1 MHTLPAT
8 HNELAAW
15 LRLSLAT
22 GLKPAA
28 LRLLLSA
35 FGLPEAI
42 LQQDHGTL
50 AAIAGEAAA
59 RAALAPTGPE
69 FDAQLDAVVAW
80 RELPG
85 NHLVTLDD
93 PAYPPAL
100 LTMPDPPPLL
110 YIKGRLDLLHTRAVA
125 LVGSRS
131 ATPQGMED
139 AERFAR
145 TFATAGVTVVSGLA
159 QGIDGAAHRGALEGV
174 GSTVA
179 VIGTGAD
186 LVYPAAHHALARQIA
201 MQGAILS
208 EWPLG
213 TPARAANFPQ
223 RNRLIIKGRLDLLHT
238 RAVALVGSRS
248 ATPQGME
255 DAERFARTFATAGV
269 TVVSGLAQGI
279 DGAAHRGALEGV
291 GSTVAVIGTGADLV
305 YPAAHHALA
314 RQIAMQGAILSE
326 WPLGTPARAANFPQ
340 RNRLIAGLV
349 SGVLIV
355 EAAMR
360 SGSLI
365 TARLA
370 NEMGRD
376 IFALPGSIHAPLSR
390 GCHRMIKQGAKLVE
404 TPDEVLEELG
414 FVITAP
420 VQASTRRDRA
430 ATQAPGSAA
439 PDSAATARA
448 QSEESTLTVAR
459 ARASDMTGGRD
470 PDAQRLLAALG
481 YAPTPLEILA
491 TRTEMDYALL
501 QTTLLQLELAGE
513 VSALPG
519 GRYTRASQG
528 RTAAN
533 CFDPA

>member
-1 MHTLPAT
+1 MAPACPLALHEDRRAMHTLPST
-8 HNELAAW
+8 ETELAAW
-15 LRLSLAT
+15 LRLSLAP

-42 LQQDHGTL
+42 LQQDRETL

-59 RAALAPTGPE
+59 RAALAPAGPD
-69 FDAQLDAVVAW
+69 FGAQLDAVIAW

-85 NHLVTLDD
+85 NQIVTLDD

-131 ATPQGMED
+131 ATPQGLED

-145 TFATAGVTVVSGLA
+145 TISAAGVTVVSGLA
-159 QGIDGAAHRGALEGV
+159 QGIDGAAHRGGLAGI

-186 LVYPAAHHALARQIA
+186 LVYPSAHHALARQIA
-201 MQGAILS
+201 VQG
-208 EWPLG
+208 
-213 TPARAANFPQ
+213 
-223 RNRLIIKGRLDLLHT
+223 
-238 RAVALVGSRS
+238 V
-248 ATPQGME
+248 
-255 DAERFARTFATAGV
+255 
-269 TVVSGLAQGI
+269 
-279 DGAAHRGALEGV
+279 
-291 GSTVAVIGTGADLV
+291 
-305 YPAAHHALA
+305 
-314 RQIAMQGAILSE
+314 ILSE

-349 SGVLIV
+349 SGVLVV

-404 TPDEVLEELG
+404 TPEEVLDELG
-414 FVITAP
+414 FA
-420 VQASTRRDRA
+420 RA
-430 ATQAPGSAA
+430 APAVSSVDAGVHVQRSATCTFA
-439 PDSAATARA
+439 DAAAGCLPTDSPDSREPECGAQLPSTEPAPAEARRPVA
-448 QSEESTLTVAR
+448 TVATV
-459 ARASDMTGGRD
+459 ATVAFE

-481 YAPTPLEILA
+481 HAPTSLEILA
-491 TRTEMDYALL
+491 TRTEMDYAVL
-501 QTTLLQLELAGE
+501 QATLLQLELAGH

-519 GRYTRASQG
+519 GRYARVSRG
-528 RTAAN
+528 E
-533 CFDPA
+533 PAR

>member
-1 MHTLPAT
+1 MAPACPLALHEDRPAMHTLPAT
-8 HNELAAW
+8 HIELAAW

-28 LRLLLSA
+28 LRLLLTA

-42 LQQDHGTL
+42 LQQDHETL

-59 RAALAPTGPE
+59 RAALAPVGPE
-69 FDAQLDAVVAW
+69 FDAQLDAVIAW
-80 RELPG
+80 RELPD

-110 YIKGRLDLLHTRAVA
+110 YIKGRLELLHTRAVA

-131 ATPQGMED
+131 ATPQGMDD

-145 TFATAGVTVVSGLA
+145 TFSAAGVTVVSGLA
-159 QGIDGAAHRGALEGV
+159 QGIDGAAHRGGLEGV

-201 MQGAILS
+201 
-208 EWPLG
+208 
-213 TPARAANFPQ
+213 
-223 RNRLIIKGRLDLLHT
+223 
-238 RAVALVGSRS
+238 V
-248 ATPQGME
+248 
-255 DAERFARTFATAGV
+255 
-269 TVVSGLAQGI
+269 
-279 DGAAHRGALEGV
+279 
-291 GSTVAVIGTGADLV
+291 
-305 YPAAHHALA
+305 
-314 RQIAMQGAILSE
+314 QGAILSE

-376 IFALPGSIHAPLSR
+376 VFALPGSIHAPLSR

-414 FVITAP
+414 FAKAAP
-420 VQASTRRDRA
+420 VPASARREKSATHAVCSA
-430 ATQAPGSAA
+430 AADLAAMARAPG
-439 PDSAATARA
+439 
-448 QSEESTLTVAR
+448 EESAQTVAQV
-459 ARASDMTGGRD
+459 RASNMTGSSN

-491 TRTEMDYALL
+491 TRTEMDHALL

-513 VSALPG
+513 VCALPG
-519 GRYTRASQG
+519 GRYTRASHG
-528 RTAAN
+528 RAAAN

>member
-8 HNELAAW
+8 DIELAAW
-15 LRLSLAT
+15 LRLSLAP

-42 LQQDHGTL
+42 FNQSPEALVE
-50 AAIAGEAAA
+50 IAGETAA
-59 RAALAPTGPE
+59 RAVLAPPSPDFE
-69 FDAQLDAVVAW
+69 AQLDAAIAW

-85 NHLVTLDD
+85 NHVVTLDD

-110 YIKGRLDLLHTRAVA
+110 YIKGRLNLLHTRAVA

-131 ATPQGMED
+131 ATPQGVED

-145 TFATAGVTVVSGLA
+145 ELSQAGVTIVSGLA
-159 QGIDGAAHRGALEGV
+159 LGIDGAAHRGGLEGV
-174 GSTVA
+174 GGTVA

-201 MQGAILS
+201 A
-208 EWPLG
+208 
-213 TPARAANFPQ
+213 
-223 RNRLIIKGRLDLLHT
+223 
-238 RAVALVGSRS
+238 
-248 ATPQGME
+248 
-255 DAERFARTFATAGV
+255 
-269 TVVSGLAQGI
+269 
-279 DGAAHRGALEGV
+279 
-291 GSTVAVIGTGADLV
+291 
-305 YPAAHHALA
+305 
-314 RQIAMQGAILSE
+314 QGAILSE

-349 SGVLIV
+349 SGVVIV
-355 EAAMR
+355 EAAMS

-390 GCHRMIKQGAKLVE
+390 GCHRIIKQGAKLVE

-414 FVITAP
+414 FVKTMAAKAASKQAVRREGTGSAYVSAP
-420 VQASTRRDRA
+420 VQ
-430 ATQAPGSAA
+430 P
-439 PDSAATARA
+439 
-448 QSEESTLTVAR
+448 E
-459 ARASDMTGGRD
+459 
-470 PDAQRLLAALG
+470 LLAAHAQTAVQPEFTAAPASSTAPPAMSLEALQLLDALG
-481 YAPTPLEILA
+481 HAPATLEILA
-491 TRTEMDYALL
+491 TRTEMGDAAL
-501 QTTLLQLELAGE
+501 QNTLLQLELAGQ
-513 VSALPG
+513 VTALPG
-519 GRYTRASQG
+519 GRFTRATHG
-528 RTAAN
+528 
-533 CFDPA
+533 

>member
-1 MHTLPAT
+1 MHTLPT
-8 HNELAAW
+8 TDMELVAW
-15 LRLSLAT
+15 LRLSLAP

-28 LRLLLSA
+28 LRLMLGA

-42 LQQDHGTL
+42 FGQSPEAL

-59 RAALAPTGPE
+59 RAALAPTGPD
-69 FDAQLDAVVAW
+69 FDSQLDTVIAW

-85 NHLVTLDD
+85 NHVVTLDD

-110 YIKGRLDLLHTRAVA
+110 YVKGRLDRLHTRAVA

-131 ATPQGMED
+131 ATPQGVED

-145 TFATAGVTVVSGLA
+145 ELSAAGVAIVSGLA
-159 QGIDGAAHRGALEGV
+159 LGIDGAAHRGGLEGI
-174 GSTVA
+174 GGTVA

-201 MQGAILS
+201 VQGAIVS

-213 TPARAANFPQ
+213 TPARA
-223 RNRLIIKGRLDLLHT
+223 
-238 RAVALVGSRS
+238 
-248 ATPQGME
+248 E
-255 DAERFARTFATAGV
+255 
-269 TVVSGLAQGI
+269 
-279 DGAAHRGALEGV
+279 
-291 GSTVAVIGTGADLV
+291 
-305 YPAAHHALA
+305 
-314 RQIAMQGAILSE
+314 
-326 WPLGTPARAANFPQ
+326 NFPQ

-349 SGVLIV
+349 SGVVIV

-390 GCHRMIKQGAKLVE
+390 GCHRIIKQGAKLVE

-414 FVITAP
+414 FATG
-420 VQASTRRDRA
+420 A
-430 ATQAPGSAA
+430 ALSA
-439 PDSAATARA
+439 
-448 QSEESTLTVAR
+448 
-459 ARASDMTGGRD
+459 ARASKRTVLWDGRQSPNERAVKTSPRAQPNLPTALSRRTVATDLGATGTRSAAAVDSTTAPTGVETRPESPAVAATSATVAATTAIAD
-470 PDAQRLLAALG
+470 AVALPPASTADVVDSKAQRLLAALG
-481 YAPTPLEILA
+481 HSPATLEILA
-491 TRTEMDYALL
+491 TRTEMEEAAL
-501 QTTLLQLELAGE
+501 QTTLLQLELAGQIT
-513 VSALPG
+513 VLPG
-519 GRYTRASQG
+519 GRFVLATHNR
-528 RTAAN
+528 
-533 CFDPA
+533 PPP

>member
-1 MHTLPAT
+1 MAPACPLAQQEDRHAMHTLPAT
-8 HNELAAW
+8 DIELAAW
-15 LRLSLAT
+15 LRLSLAP

-42 LQQDHGTL
+42 FDQAPEAL

-59 RAALAPTGPE
+59 RAALAPTGSD
-69 FDAQLDAVVAW
+69 FDARLDAVIAW
-80 RELPG
+80 REQPG
-85 NHLVTLDD
+85 NQIVTLDD

-110 YIKGRLDLLHTRAVA
+110 YIKGRLNLLHTRAVA

-131 ATPQGMED
+131 ATPQGVED

-145 TFATAGVTVVSGLA
+145 ELSVAGVTVVSGLA
-159 QGIDGAAHRGALEGV
+159 LGIDGAAHRGGLAGV
-174 GSTVA
+174 GGTVA

-201 MQGAILS
+201 
-208 EWPLG
+208 
-213 TPARAANFPQ
+213 
-223 RNRLIIKGRLDLLHT
+223 
-238 RAVALVGSRS
+238 V
-248 ATPQGME
+248 
-255 DAERFARTFATAGV
+255 
-269 TVVSGLAQGI
+269 
-279 DGAAHRGALEGV
+279 
-291 GSTVAVIGTGADLV
+291 
-305 YPAAHHALA
+305 
-314 RQIAMQGAILSE
+314 QGAILSE

-349 SGVLIV
+349 SGVVIV

-390 GCHRMIKQGAKLVE
+390 GCHRIIKQGAKLVE

-414 FVITAP
+414 FA
-420 VQASTRRDRA
+420 RRA
-430 ATQAPGSAA
+430 APRPPSSAA
-439 PDSAATARA
+439 HAVLSSDAGATNARALSGATVSRPSSAPRPTAGASAADPVTAGHP
-448 QSEESTLTVAR
+448 
-459 ARASDMTGGRD
+459 ASPRPPFD
-470 PDAQRLLAALG
+470 PEAERLLAALG
-481 YAPTPLEILA
+481 HSPTTLEILA
-491 TRTEMDYALL
+491 TRTEMEDAAL
-501 QTTLLQLELAGE
+501 QSHLLQLELAGQ
-513 VSALPG
+513 VTALPG
-519 GRYTRASQG
+519 GRFMRASHG
-528 RTAAN
+528 
-533 CFDPA
+533 